1 LKKLSFRLQTMTFYA
16 LLASTAFGFGNFGQ
30 CMERNNCLTECEKTA
45 SRYSCLKNTCPMSLC
60 ARSTEAR
67 GASNCWDYDGDEA
80 TCRSKGCVVEKSFMN
95 HVGEVVYCFPPRG
108 RGIRAEA
115 RGHGA
120 GSVRCDLEKTCG
132 DCKKDRSHGHCA
144 WVKTDGVCMTTG
156 EAMMSG
162 KYTLADLAISASQ
175 CSARGLQEM
184 IAPTMRG
191 FNFDDCWLY
200 DEDLDTC
207 TKLGC
212 RIEKIFDRGA
222 PGFEAKYCE
231 PPLGRGIREARRTS
245 NWCAKRCDDDDNTS
259 TSGPFGCDCSECAAG
274 GRQNNAGRCG
284 RSVDLG
290 ARAPPGC
297 DPFRGVDSEEC
308 RRSAASKDLG
318 ARAPAFIFDDCA
330 RFLDSGARTPA
341 FDDCAR
347 SARLGGSDTAALK
360 ARVARGLDGY
370 EEDRSFGYKMTG
382 CRSQMGGMYS
392 SIMTAKAECDN
403 DPACGAIV
411 KPFGGGYKLCNGS
424 DIVEQ
429 GGARV
434 MVKIAAPSDAGNAD
448 DCGMIKELGMCDM
461 KINFGACVGDLEMGS
476 ACCAASCA

>member
-231 PPLGRGIREARRTS
+231 PPLGRGIR
-245 NWCAKRCDDDDNTS
+245 
-259 TSGPFGCDCSECAAG
+259 
-274 GRQNNAGRCG
+274 
-284 RSVDLG
+284 
-290 ARAPPGC
+290 ARA
-297 DPFRGVDSEEC
+297 
-308 RRSAASKDLG
+308 
-318 ARAPAFIFDDCA
+318 
-330 RFLDSGARTPA
+330 
-341 FDDCAR
+341 
-347 SARLGGSDTAALK
+347 
-360 ARVARGLDGY
+360 ARGLDGY

>member
-16 LLASTAFGFGNFGQ
+16 LLASTVFGFGNFGQ

-60 ARSTEAR
+60 ARST
-67 GASNCWDYDGDEA
+67 
-80 TCRSKGCVVEKSFMN
+80 
-95 HVGEVVYCFPPRG
+95 
-108 RGIRAEA
+108 AEA

-162 KYTLADLAISASQ
+162 KYTFADLAISASQ

-191 FNFDDCWLY
+191 FNFDDCWEY
-200 DEDLDTC
+200 DDDLDTC

-212 RIEKIFDRGA
+212 RIDVIFDRGA

-284 RSVDLG
+284 RSV
-290 ARAPPGC
+290 ARA
-297 DPFRGVDSEEC
+297 
-308 RRSAASKDLG
+308 
-318 ARAPAFIFDDCA
+318 
-330 RFLDSGARTPA
+330 
-341 FDDCAR
+341 
-347 SARLGGSDTAALK
+347 
-360 ARVARGLDGY
+360 ARGLDGY

-448 DCGMIKELGMCDM
+448 DCAMIKELGMCDM